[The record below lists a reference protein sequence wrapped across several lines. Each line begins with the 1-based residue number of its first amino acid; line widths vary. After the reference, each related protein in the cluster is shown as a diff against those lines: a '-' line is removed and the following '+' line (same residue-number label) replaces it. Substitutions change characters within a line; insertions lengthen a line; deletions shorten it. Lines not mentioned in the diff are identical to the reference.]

1 MSAALPIKTVPGSLF
16 CGKDESSIRPIP
28 FSVSKKINQ
37 LYVGQPVLVLSKYT
51 DENEKLTTL
60 FLLHSDTSFSVSY
73 LVDIADYVSV
83 VIFDD

>member
-1 MSAALPIKTVPGSLF
+1 MSTALPIKTMPGSLF
-16 CGKDESSIRPIP
+16 CGKIKNSIRPTLFYVGRPILV
-28 FSVSKKINQ
+28 VSK
-37 LYVGQPVLVLSKYT
+37 YVNDS
-51 DENEKLTTL
+51 EKLTTL

>member
-1 MSAALPIKTVPGSLF
+1 MSTALPIKTVPGSLF
-16 CGKDESSIRPIP
+16 CGKMKSLIGPIP

-60 FLLHSDTSFSVSY
+60 FLLHSDTSLSVSY